1 MYIQWKQI
9 RSMIEIVIEK
19 VLRNIAQP
27 NSAILGDK
35 VSGITSN
42 SKEVQPNFVFVAI
55 QGVNVDGNQF
65 IEEALNKK
73 AVCVISDSSDVEE
86 TDRIIKVENARKALT
101 CLASNYYGNPE
112 NHIKTIGITGTN
124 GKTSTTLILKDILEA
139 DGKKVI
145 QVGTL
150 GVIPDIT
157 NLNLSLTT
165 PDSISLFQILHHAV
179 KEQFDYAI
187 LEVSSHALSQN
198 RVDSIAFDAVGFTNF
213 SLDHLDYHKSLEN
226 YFNDKKKLFN
236 LIRDGNNPLVLSDS
250 SYGEDICKDYP
261 NSKKI
266 SLKNDQAD
274 YFCTEFSINQDGI
287 TGTMVSGNC
296 SLEINSELK
305 GRYNLENII
314 LASSIALELGVQPSI
329 VEKGI
334 NNCNYISGRHENIS
348 KPGFPDIIV
357 DYGHTPDAYV
367 NMLSSLKEI
376 YPNKKIKVLFG
387 AGGNR
392 DQSKRTEMAKAVEQF
407 ATECYV
413 VPDNPRFE
421 NINDINNDVIKG
433 FSKEM
438 FTVFDDRKKG
448 LLIALEHLDADDI
461 LVIFGKGNEE
471 FQEING
477 KKLYYSDRKIIE
489 SFYAS

>member
-1 MYIQWKQI
+1 
-9 RSMIEIVIEK
+9 MIEIVIEK

-27 NSAILGDK
+27 NSAILGEK

-73 AVCVISDSSDVEE
+73 AVCVISDSNDVEE
-86 TDRIIKVENARKALT
+86 TDRIIKVDNARKALT

-112 NHIKTIGITGTN
+112 KHIKTIGITGTN

-145 QVGTL
+145 QIGTL

-179 KEQFDYAI
+179 KEQFDYAV

-198 RVDSIAFDAVGFTNF
+198 RVDSIVFDAVGFTNF

-236 LIRDGNNPLVLSDS
+236 LIKDGNNPLVLSDG
-250 SYGEDICKDYP
+250 SYGKDICKDYP

-266 SLKNDQAD
+266 SLKNNQAD
-274 YFCTEFSINQDGI
+274 YFCTEFSINQEGI

-421 NINDINNDVIKG
+421 DINDINNDVVKG

-438 FTVFDDRKKG
+438 FTVFDDREKG

>member
-27 NSAILGDK
+27 NSAILGEK

-55 QGVNVDGNQF
+55 QGINVDGNQF
-65 IEEALNKK
+65 IEEALNKE
-73 AVCVISDSSDVEE
+73 AVCVITDSNDIEE

-112 NHIKTIGITGTN
+112 KHIKTIGITGTN

-179 KEQFDYAI
+179 KEEFDYAV

-198 RVDSIAFDAVGFTNF
+198 RVDSIAFDAVGFTNL

-236 LIRDGNNPLVLSDS
+236 LIKDGNNPLVLSDS

-274 YFCTEFSINQDGI
+274 YFCTAFSINQDGI
-287 TGTMVSGNC
+287 TGTMVSDSC

-367 NMLSSLKEI
+367 NILSSLKEI

-421 NINDINNDVIKG
+421 NINDINNDVVKG
-433 FSKEM
+433 FSKDIY
-438 FTVFDDRKKG
+438 TVFDDREKG
-448 LLIALEHLDADDI
+448 LLIALEHLDTDDI

-477 KKLYYSDRKIIE
+477 KKLHYSDRKIID

>member
-27 NSAILGDK
+27 NSAILGEK

-65 IEEALNKK
+65 IEEALNKE
-73 AVCVISDSSDVEE
+73 AVCIITDSNDIEE
-86 TDRIIKVENARKALT
+86 TDRIIKVKNARKALT

-112 NHIKTIGITGTN
+112 KHIKTIGITGTN

-179 KEQFDYAI
+179 KEEFDYAA

-198 RVDSIAFDAVGFTNF
+198 RVDSIAFDAVGFTNL

-236 LIRDGNNPLVLSDS
+236 LIKDGNNPLVLSDS

-274 YFCTEFSINQDGI
+274 YFCTAFSINQDGI
-287 TGTMVSGNC
+287 TGTMVSDSC
-296 SLEINSELK
+296 SLEINSKLK
-305 GRYNLENII
+305 GRYNLENIV

-421 NINDINNDVIKG
+421 NINDINNDVVKG
-433 FSKEM
+433 FSKDIY
-438 FTVFDDRKKG
+438 TVFDDREKG
-448 LLIALEHLDADDI
+448 LLIALEHLDTDDI

-477 KKLYYSDRKIIE
+477 KKLHYSDRKIID

>member
-73 AVCVISDSSDVEE
+73 AVCVISDSNDVEE

-112 NHIKTIGITGTN
+112 KHIKTIGITGTN

-145 QVGTL
+145 QIGTL

-165 PDSISLFQILHHAV
+165 PDSIFLFQILHHAV

-266 SLKNDQAD
+266 SLKNDQVD

-433 FSKEM
+433 FSKDIY
-438 FTVFDDRKKG
+438 TVFDDREKG

>member
-27 NSAILGDK
+27 NSAILGEK

-73 AVCVISDSSDVEE
+73 AVCVISDSNDVEE

-112 NHIKTIGITGTN
+112 KHIKTIGITGTN
-124 GKTSTTLILKDILEA
+124 GKTSTALILKDILEA

-145 QVGTL
+145 QIGTL

-165 PDSISLFQILHHAV
+165 PDSIFLFQILHHAV
-179 KEQFDYAI
+179 KEQFDYAV

-236 LIRDGNNPLVLSDS
+236 LIKDGNNPLVLSDS

-421 NINDINNDVIKG
+421 NINDINNDVVKG

>member
-1 MYIQWKQI
+1 
-9 RSMIEIVIEK
+9 MIEIVIEK

-27 NSAILGDK
+27 NSAILGQK

-55 QGVNVDGNQF
+55 QGINVDGNQF
-65 IEEALNKK
+65 IKEALNKE
-73 AVCVISDSSDVEE
+73 AVCVITDSNDIEE

-101 CLASNYYGNPE
+101 YLAANYYGNPE
-112 NHIKTIGITGTN
+112 KHIKTIGITGTN

-165 PDSISLFQILHHAV
+165 PDSISLFQILYHAV
-179 KEQFDYAI
+179 KEEFDYAI

-198 RVDSIAFDAVGFTNF
+198 RVDSIAFDAVGFTNL

-226 YFNDKKKLFN
+226 YFNDKKRLFN
-236 LIRDGNNPLVLSDS
+236 LIKDGNNPLVLSDS
-250 SYGEDICKDYP
+250 KYGEDICKDYP

-274 YFCTEFSINQDGI
+274 YFCKAFSVNQDGI
-287 TGTMVSGNC
+287 TGTMVSDNC

-421 NINDINNDVIKG
+421 DINDINNDVVKG
-433 FSKEM
+433 FSKDIY
-438 FTVFDDRKKG
+438 TVFDDREKG
-448 LLIALEHLDADDI
+448 LLIALEHLDTDDI
-461 LVIFGKGNEE
+461 LVIFGKGNEQ

-477 KKLYYSDRKIIE
+477 KKLHYSDRKIID

>member
-27 NSAILGDK
+27 NSAILGEK

-65 IEEALNKK
+65 IEEALNKE
-73 AVCVISDSSDVEE
+73 AVCIITDSNDIEE
-86 TDRIIKVENARKALT
+86 TDRIIKVKNARKALT

-112 NHIKTIGITGTN
+112 KHIKTIGITGTN

-150 GVIPDIT
+150 GVIPDII

-179 KEQFDYAI
+179 KEEFDYAV

-198 RVDSIAFDAVGFTNF
+198 RVDSIAFDAVGFTNL

-236 LIRDGNNPLVLSDS
+236 LIKDGNNPLVLSDS
-250 SYGEDICKDYP
+250 RYGEDICKDYP

-274 YFCTEFSINQDGI
+274 YFCTAFSINQDGI
-287 TGTMVSGNC
+287 TGTMVSDSC
-296 SLEINSELK
+296 SLEINSKLK
-305 GRYNLENII
+305 GRYNLENIV

-421 NINDINNDVIKG
+421 NINDINNDVVKG
-433 FSKEM
+433 FSKDIY
-438 FTVFDDRKKG
+438 TVFDDREKG
-448 LLIALEHLDADDI
+448 LLIALEHLDTDDI

-477 KKLYYSDRKIIE
+477 KKLHYSDRKIID

>member
-1 MYIQWKQI
+1 
-9 RSMIEIVIEK
+9 MIEIVIEK

-73 AVCVISDSSDVEE
+73 AVCVISDSNDVEE

-145 QVGTL
+145 QIGTL

-165 PDSISLFQILHHAV
+165 PDSIFLFQILHHAV

-236 LIRDGNNPLVLSDS
+236 LIKDGNNPLVLSDS

-438 FTVFDDRKKG
+438 FTVFDDRKQG

>member
-1 MYIQWKQI
+1 
-9 RSMIEIVIEK
+9 MIEIVIEK

-27 NSAILGDK
+27 NSAILGEK

-55 QGVNVDGNQF
+55 QGINVDGNQF
-65 IEEALNKK
+65 IQEALNKE
-73 AVCVISDSSDVEE
+73 AVCVITDSNDIEE

-112 NHIKTIGITGTN
+112 KHIKTIGITGTN

-179 KEQFDYAI
+179 KEEFDYAV

-198 RVDSIAFDAVGFTNF
+198 RVDSIAFDAVGFTNL

-236 LIRDGNNPLVLSDS
+236 LIKDGNNPLVLSDS

-274 YFCTEFSINQDGI
+274 YFCTAFSINQDGI
-287 TGTMVSGNC
+287 TGTMVSDSC

-329 VEKGI
+329 IEKGI
-334 NNCNYISGRHENIS
+334 NNCNYISGRHESIS

-367 NMLSSLKEI
+367 NILSSLKEI

-421 NINDINNDVIKG
+421 NINDINNDVVKG
-433 FSKEM
+433 FSKDIY
-438 FTVFDDRKKG
+438 TVFDDREKG
-448 LLIALEHLDADDI
+448 LLIALEHLDTDDI

-477 KKLYYSDRKIIE
+477 KKLHYSDRKIID

>member
-1 MYIQWKQI
+1 
-9 RSMIEIVIEK
+9 MIEIVIEK

-27 NSAILGDK
+27 NSAILGEK

-55 QGVNVDGNQF
+55 QGINVDGNQF
-65 IEEALNKK
+65 IQEALNKE
-73 AVCVISDSSDVEE
+73 AVCVITDSNDIEE

-112 NHIKTIGITGTN
+112 KHIKTIGITGTN

-179 KEQFDYAI
+179 KEEFDYAI

-198 RVDSIAFDAVGFTNF
+198 RVDSIAFDAVGFTNL

-236 LIRDGNNPLVLSDS
+236 LIKDGNNPLVLSDS

-274 YFCTEFSINQDGI
+274 YFCTAFSINQDGI
-287 TGTMVSGNC
+287 TGTMVSDSC

-367 NMLSSLKEI
+367 NILSSLKEI

-407 ATECYV
+407 ATECYI

-421 NINDINNDVIKG
+421 NINDINNDVVKG
-433 FSKEM
+433 FSKDIY
-438 FTVFDDRKKG
+438 TVFDDREKG
-448 LLIALEHLDADDI
+448 LLIALEHLDTDDI

-477 KKLYYSDRKIIE
+477 KKLHYSDRKIID

>member
-1 MYIQWKQI
+1 
-9 RSMIEIVIEK
+9 MIEIVIEK

-27 NSAILGDK
+27 NSAILGEK

-55 QGVNVDGNQF
+55 QGINVDGNQF
-65 IEEALNKK
+65 IQEALNKE
-73 AVCVISDSSDVEE
+73 AVCVITDSNDIEE

-112 NHIKTIGITGTN
+112 KHIKTIGITGTN

-145 QVGTL
+145 QIGTL

-179 KEQFDYAI
+179 KEEFDYAV

-198 RVDSIAFDAVGFTNF
+198 RVDSIAFDAVGFTNL

-236 LIRDGNNPLVLSDS
+236 LIKDGNNPLVLSDS

-274 YFCTEFSINQDGI
+274 YFCTAFSINQDGI
-287 TGTMVSGNC
+287 TGTMVSDSC

-367 NMLSSLKEI
+367 NILSSLKEI

-421 NINDINNDVIKG
+421 NINDINNDVVKG
-433 FSKEM
+433 FSKDIY
-438 FTVFDDRKKG
+438 TVFDDREKG
-448 LLIALEHLDADDI
+448 LLIALEHLDTDDI

-477 KKLYYSDRKIIE
+477 KKLHYSDRKIID

>member
-1 MYIQWKQI
+1 
-9 RSMIEIVIEK
+9 MIEIVIEK

-27 NSAILGDK
+27 NSAILGEK

-65 IEEALNKK
+65 IEEALNKE
-73 AVCVISDSSDVEE
+73 AVCIITDSNDIEE
-86 TDRIIKVENARKALT
+86 TDRIIKVKNARKALT

-112 NHIKTIGITGTN
+112 KHIKTIGITGTN

-179 KEQFDYAI
+179 KEEFDYAV

-198 RVDSIAFDAVGFTNF
+198 RVDSIAFDAVGFTNL

-236 LIRDGNNPLVLSDS
+236 LIKDGNNPLVLSDS

-274 YFCTEFSINQDGI
+274 YFCTAFSINQDGI
-287 TGTMVSGNC
+287 TGTMVSDSC

-305 GRYNLENII
+305 GRYNLENIV

-421 NINDINNDVIKG
+421 NINDINNDVVKG
-433 FSKEM
+433 FSKDIY
-438 FTVFDDRKKG
+438 TVFDDREKG
-448 LLIALEHLDADDI
+448 LLIALEHLDTDDI

-477 KKLYYSDRKIIE
+477 KKLHYSDRKIID

>member
-1 MYIQWKQI
+1 
-9 RSMIEIVIEK
+9 MIEIVIEK

-27 NSAILGDK
+27 NSAILGEK

-65 IEEALNKK
+65 IEEALNKE
-73 AVCVISDSSDVEE
+73 AVCIITDSNDIEE
-86 TDRIIKVENARKALT
+86 TDRIIKVKNARKALT

-112 NHIKTIGITGTN
+112 KHIKTIGITGTI

-179 KEQFDYAI
+179 KEEFDYAV

-198 RVDSIAFDAVGFTNF
+198 RVDSIAFDAVGFTNL
-213 SLDHLDYHKSLEN
+213 SLDHFDYHKSLEN

-236 LIRDGNNPLVLSDS
+236 LIKDGNNPLVLSDS

-274 YFCTEFSINQDGI
+274 YFCTAFSINQDGI
-287 TGTMVSGNC
+287 TGTMVSDSC
-296 SLEINSELK
+296 SLEIDSELK

-367 NMLSSLKEI
+367 NILSSLKEI

-421 NINDINNDVIKG
+421 NINDINNDVVKG
-433 FSKEM
+433 FSKDIY
-438 FTVFDDRKKG
+438 TVFDDREKG
-448 LLIALEHLDADDI
+448 LLIALEHLDTDDI

-477 KKLYYSDRKIIE
+477 KKLHYSDRKIID

>member
-1 MYIQWKQI
+1 
-9 RSMIEIVIEK
+9 MIEIVIEK

-73 AVCVISDSSDVEE
+73 AVCVISDSNDVEE

-112 NHIKTIGITGTN
+112 KHIKTIGITGTN

-150 GVIPDIT
+150 RVIPDIT

-165 PDSISLFQILHHAV
+165 PDSIFLFQILHHAV

-236 LIRDGNNPLVLSDS
+236 LIKDGNNPLVLSDS

>member
-1 MYIQWKQI
+1 
-9 RSMIEIVIEK
+9 MIEIVIEK

-27 NSAILGDK
+27 NSAILGEK

-73 AVCVISDSSDVEE
+73 AVCVISDSNDVEE
-86 TDRIIKVENARKALT
+86 TDRIIKVDNARKALT

-112 NHIKTIGITGTN
+112 KHIKTIGITGTN

-145 QVGTL
+145 QIGTL

-165 PDSISLFQILHHAV
+165 PDSIFLFQILHHAV
-179 KEQFDYAI
+179 KEQFDYAV

-236 LIRDGNNPLVLSDS
+236 LIKDGNNPLVLSDG

-266 SLKNDQAD
+266 SLKNNQAD
-274 YFCTEFSINQDGI
+274 YFCTEFSINQEGI

-421 NINDINNDVIKG
+421 NINDINNDVVKG

>member
-1 MYIQWKQI
+1 MIQ
-9 RSMIEIVIEK
+9 IVIED
-19 VLRNIAQP
+19 VLRNVAQST
-27 NSAILGDK
+27 SAIQSKQVL
-35 VSGITSN
+35 GITSD
-42 SKEVQPNFVFVAI
+42 SRQVQPGFIFVAI
-55 QGVNVDGNQF
+55 KGVSVDGNQF
-65 IEEALNKK
+65 INDAFDKGAL
-73 AVCVISDSSDVEE
+73 CVI
-86 TDRIIKVENARKALT
+86 TDANDIEDTDTVIKVSNARKALT
-101 CLASNYYGNPE
+101 QLASNFYGNPE
-112 NHIKTIGITGTN
+112 KHIKTIGITGTN

-179 KEQFDYAI
+179 KEEFDYAV

-198 RVDSIAFDAVGFTNF
+198 RVDSIAFDAVGFTNL

-236 LIRDGNNPLVLSDS
+236 LIKDGNNPLVLSDS

-274 YFCTEFSINQDGI
+274 YFCTAFSINQDGI
-287 TGTMVSGNC
+287 TGTMVSDSC
-296 SLEINSELK
+296 SLEINSKLK
-305 GRYNLENII
+305 GRYNLENIV

-421 NINDINNDVIKG
+421 NINDINNDVVKG
-433 FSKEM
+433 FSKDIY
-438 FTVFDDRKKG
+438 TVFDDREKG
-448 LLIALEHLDADDI
+448 LLIALEHLDTDDI

-477 KKLYYSDRKIIE
+477 KKLHYSDRKIID

>member
-27 NSAILGDK
+27 NSAILGEK

-55 QGVNVDGNQF
+55 QGINVDGNQF
-65 IEEALNKK
+65 IQEALNKE
-73 AVCVISDSSDVEE
+73 AVCVITDSNDIEE

-112 NHIKTIGITGTN
+112 KHIKTIGITGTN

-179 KEQFDYAI
+179 KEEFDYAV

-198 RVDSIAFDAVGFTNF
+198 RVDSIAFDAVGFTNL

-236 LIRDGNNPLVLSDS
+236 LIKDGNNPLVLSDS
-250 SYGEDICKDYP
+250 RYGEDICKDYP

-274 YFCTEFSINQDGI
+274 YFCTAFSINQDGI
-287 TGTMVSGNC
+287 TGTMVSDSC
-296 SLEINSELK
+296 SLEINSKLK
-305 GRYNLENII
+305 GRYNLENIV

-421 NINDINNDVIKG
+421 DINDINNDVVKG
-433 FSKEM
+433 FSKDIY
-438 FTVFDDRKKG
+438 TVFDDREKG
-448 LLIALEHLDADDI
+448 LLIALEHLDTDDI
-461 LVIFGKGNEE
+461 LVIFGKGNEQ

-477 KKLYYSDRKIIE
+477 KKLHYSDRKIIE
-489 SFYAS
+489 SFYAN

>member
-1 MYIQWKQI
+1 
-9 RSMIEIVIEK
+9 MIEIVIEE

-27 NSAILGDK
+27 NSTILEEK

-42 SKEVQPNFVFVAI
+42 SKEVQPNFIFVAI

-73 AVCVISDSSDVEE
+73 AVCVISDSNDVEE

-145 QVGTL
+145 QIGTL

-165 PDSISLFQILHHAV
+165 PDSIFLFQILHHAV
-179 KEQFDYAI
+179 KEQFDYAV

-236 LIRDGNNPLVLSDS
+236 LIKDGNNPLVLSDS

-266 SLKNDQAD
+266 SLKNNQAD
-274 YFCTEFSINQDGI
+274 YFCTEFSINQEGI

-421 NINDINNDVIKG
+421 NINDINNDVVKG

-438 FTVFDDRKKG
+438 FTVFDDRKKV

>member
-1 MYIQWKQI
+1 M
-9 RSMIEIVIEK
+9 
-19 VLRNIAQP
+19 
-27 NSAILGDK
+27 
-35 VSGITSN
+35 
-42 SKEVQPNFVFVAI
+42 
-55 QGVNVDGNQF
+55 
-65 IEEALNKK
+65 
-73 AVCVISDSSDVEE
+73 
-86 TDRIIKVENARKALT
+86 
-101 CLASNYYGNPE
+101 
-112 NHIKTIGITGTN
+112 
-124 GKTSTTLILKDILEA
+124 EA

-179 KEQFDYAI
+179 KEEFDYAV

-198 RVDSIAFDAVGFTNF
+198 RVDSIAFDAVGFTNL

-236 LIRDGNNPLVLSDS
+236 LIKDGNNPLVLSDS

-274 YFCTEFSINQDGI
+274 YFCTAFSINQDGI
-287 TGTMVSGNC
+287 TGTMVSDSC
-296 SLEINSELK
+296 SLEINSKLK
-305 GRYNLENII
+305 GRYNLENIV

-433 FSKEM
+433 FSKDIY
-438 FTVFDDRKKG
+438 TVFDDREKG
-448 LLIALEHLDADDI
+448 LLIALEHLDTDDI

-477 KKLYYSDRKIIE
+477 KKLHYSDRKIID

>member
-1 MYIQWKQI
+1 
-9 RSMIEIVIEK
+9 MIEIVIEK

-27 NSAILGDK
+27 NSAILGEK

-65 IEEALNKK
+65 IEEALNKE
-73 AVCVISDSSDVEE
+73 AVCIITDSNDIEE
-86 TDRIIKVENARKALT
+86 TDRIIKVKNARKALT

-112 NHIKTIGITGTN
+112 KHIKTIGITGTN

-179 KEQFDYAI
+179 KEEFDYAV

-198 RVDSIAFDAVGFTNF
+198 RVDSIAFDAVGFTNL

-236 LIRDGNNPLVLSDS
+236 LIKDGNNPLVLSDS

-274 YFCTEFSINQDGI
+274 YFCTAFSINQDGI
-287 TGTMVSGNC
+287 TGTMVSDSC
-296 SLEINSELK
+296 SLEINSKLK
-305 GRYNLENII
+305 GRYNLENIV

-433 FSKEM
+433 FSKDIY
-438 FTVFDDRKKG
+438 TVFDDREKG
-448 LLIALEHLDADDI
+448 LLIALEHLDTDDI

-477 KKLYYSDRKIIE
+477 KKLHYSDRKIID

>member
-1 MYIQWKQI
+1 
-9 RSMIEIVIEK
+9 MIEIVIEK

-27 NSAILGDK
+27 NSAILGEK

-65 IEEALNKK
+65 IEEALNKE
-73 AVCVISDSSDVEE
+73 AVCIITDSNDIEE
-86 TDRIIKVENARKALT
+86 TDRIIKVKNARKALT

-112 NHIKTIGITGTN
+112 KHIKTIGITGTN

-150 GVIPDIT
+150 GVVPDIA

-179 KEQFDYAI
+179 KEEFDYAV

-198 RVDSIAFDAVGFTNF
+198 RVDSIAFDAVGFTNL

-236 LIRDGNNPLVLSDS
+236 LIKDGNNPLVLSDS

-274 YFCTEFSINQDGI
+274 YFCTAFSINQDGI
-287 TGTMVSGNC
+287 TGTMVSDSC
-296 SLEINSELK
+296 SLEINSKLK
-305 GRYNLENII
+305 GRYNLENIV

-367 NMLSSLKEI
+367 NILSSLKEI

-421 NINDINNDVIKG
+421 NINDINNDVVKG
-433 FSKEM
+433 FSKDIY
-438 FTVFDDRKKG
+438 TVFDDREKG
-448 LLIALEHLDADDI
+448 LLIALEHLDTDDI

-477 KKLYYSDRKIIE
+477 KKLHYSDRKIID

>member
-1 MYIQWKQI
+1 
-9 RSMIEIVIEK
+9 MIEIVIEK

-27 NSAILGDK
+27 NSAILGEK

-55 QGVNVDGNQF
+55 QGINVDGNQF
-65 IEEALNKK
+65 IQEALNKE
-73 AVCVISDSSDVEE
+73 AVCVITDSNDIEE

-112 NHIKTIGITGTN
+112 KHIKTIGITGTN

-150 GVIPDIT
+150 GVVPDIT

-179 KEQFDYAI
+179 KEEFDYAV

-198 RVDSIAFDAVGFTNF
+198 RVDSIAFDAVGFTNL

-236 LIRDGNNPLVLSDS
+236 LIKDGNNPLVLSDS

-274 YFCTEFSINQDGI
+274 YFCTAFSINQDGI
-287 TGTMVSGNC
+287 TGTMVSDSC

-329 VEKGI
+329 IEKGI

-367 NMLSSLKEI
+367 NILSSLKEI

-421 NINDINNDVIKG
+421 NINDINNDVVKG
-433 FSKEM
+433 FSKDIY
-438 FTVFDDRKKG
+438 TVFDDREKG
-448 LLIALEHLDADDI
+448 LLIALEHLDTDDI

-477 KKLYYSDRKIIE
+477 KKFHYSDRKIID

>member
-1 MYIQWKQI
+1 
-9 RSMIEIVIEK
+9 MIEIVIEK

-27 NSAILGDK
+27 NSAILGEK

-55 QGVNVDGNQF
+55 QGINVDGNQF
-65 IEEALNKK
+65 IQEALNKE
-73 AVCVISDSSDVEE
+73 AVCVITDSNDIEE

-112 NHIKTIGITGTN
+112 KHIKTIGITGTN

-179 KEQFDYAI
+179 KEEFDYAV

-198 RVDSIAFDAVGFTNF
+198 RVDSIAFDAVGFTNL

-236 LIRDGNNPLVLSDS
+236 LIKDGNNPLVLSDS

-274 YFCTEFSINQDGI
+274 YFCTAFSINQDGI
-287 TGTMVSGNC
+287 TGTMVSDSC

-421 NINDINNDVIKG
+421 NINDINNDVVKG
-433 FSKEM
+433 FSKDIY
-438 FTVFDDRKKG
+438 TVFDDREKG
-448 LLIALEHLDADDI
+448 LLIALEHLDTDDI

-477 KKLYYSDRKIIE
+477 KKLHYSDRKIID

>member
-1 MYIQWKQI
+1 
-9 RSMIEIVIEK
+9 MIEIVIEK

-27 NSAILGDK
+27 NSAILGEK

-55 QGVNVDGNQF
+55 QGINVDGNQF
-65 IEEALNKK
+65 IQEALNKE
-73 AVCVISDSSDVEE
+73 AVCVITDSNDIEE

-112 NHIKTIGITGTN
+112 KHIKTIGITGTN

-179 KEQFDYAI
+179 KEEFDYAV

-198 RVDSIAFDAVGFTNF
+198 RVDSIAFDAVGFTNL

-236 LIRDGNNPLVLSDS
+236 LIKDGNNPLVLSDS

-274 YFCTEFSINQDGI
+274 YFCTAFSINQDGI
-287 TGTMVSGNC
+287 TGTMVSDSC

-407 ATECYV
+407 ATECYI

-433 FSKEM
+433 FSKDIY
-438 FTVFDDRKKG
+438 TVFDDREKG
-448 LLIALEHLDADDI
+448 LLIALEHLDTDDI

-477 KKLYYSDRKIIE
+477 KKLHYSDRKIID

>member
-1 MYIQWKQI
+1 
-9 RSMIEIVIEK
+9 MIEIVIEK

-27 NSAILGDK
+27 NSAILGEK

-42 SKEVQPNFVFVAI
+42 SKEVQSNFVFVAI

-73 AVCVISDSSDVEE
+73 AVCVISDSNDIEE

-112 NHIKTIGITGTN
+112 KHIKTIGITGTN

-145 QVGTL
+145 QIGTL
-150 GVIPDIT
+150 GVTPDIT
-157 NLNLSLTT
+157 NLDLSLTT

-179 KEQFDYAI
+179 KEQFDYAV

-236 LIRDGNNPLVLSDS
+236 LIKDGNNPLVLSDS

-274 YFCTEFSINQDGI
+274 YFCTKFSINQDGI

-314 LASSIALELGVQPSI
+314 LASSIALELGVESSI
-329 VEKGI
+329 IEKGI
-334 NNCNYISGRHENIS
+334 NNLWKEEQYKEWRE
-348 KPGFPDIIV
+348 DI
-357 DYGHTPDAYV
+357 
-367 NMLSSLKEI
+367 
-376 YPNKKIKVLFG
+376 KKHPEKVI
-387 AGGNR
+387 R
-392 DQSKRTEMAKAVEQF
+392 MT
-407 ATECYV
+407 
-413 VPDNPRFE
+413 
-421 NINDINNDVIKG
+421 
-433 FSKEM
+433 
-438 FTVFDDRKKG
+438 
-448 LLIALEHLDADDI
+448 
-461 LVIFGKGNEE
+461 
-471 FQEING
+471 
-477 KKLYYSDRKIIE
+477 
-489 SFYAS
+489 

>member
-1 MYIQWKQI
+1 
-9 RSMIEIVIEK
+9 MIEIVIEK

-27 NSAILGDK
+27 NSAILGEK

-42 SKEVQPNFVFVAI
+42 SKEVQPNFIFVAI

-73 AVCVISDSSDVEE
+73 AVCVISDSNDVEE
-86 TDRIIKVENARKALT
+86 TDRIIKVDNARKALT

-112 NHIKTIGITGTN
+112 KHIKTIGITGTN

-145 QVGTL
+145 QIGTL

-165 PDSISLFQILHHAV
+165 PDSIFLFQILHHAV
-179 KEQFDYAI
+179 KEQFDYAV

-236 LIRDGNNPLVLSDS
+236 LIKDGNNPLVLSDG

-266 SLKNDQAD
+266 SLKNNQAD
-274 YFCTEFSINQDGI
+274 YFCTEFSINQEGI

-421 NINDINNDVIKG
+421 NINDINNDVVKG

>member
-1 MYIQWKQI
+1 
-9 RSMIEIVIEK
+9 MIEIVIEK

-27 NSAILGDK
+27 NSAILGEK

-73 AVCVISDSSDVEE
+73 AVCVISDSNDVEE
-86 TDRIIKVENARKALT
+86 TDRIIKVDNARKALT

-112 NHIKTIGITGTN
+112 KHIKTIGITGTN

-145 QVGTL
+145 QIGTL

-165 PDSISLFQILHHAV
+165 PDPISLFQILHHAV
-179 KEQFDYAI
+179 KEQFDYAV

-198 RVDSIAFDAVGFTNF
+198 RVDSIVFDAVGFTNF

-236 LIRDGNNPLVLSDS
+236 LIKDGNNPLVLSDS

-274 YFCTEFSINQDGI
+274 YFCTEFSINQEGI

-421 NINDINNDVIKG
+421 DINDINNDVVKG

>member
-1 MYIQWKQI
+1 
-9 RSMIEIVIEK
+9 MIEIVIEK

-27 NSAILGDK
+27 NSAILGEK

-65 IEEALNKK
+65 IEEALNKE
-73 AVCVISDSSDVEE
+73 AVCIITDSNDIEE
-86 TDRIIKVENARKALT
+86 TDRIIKVKNARKALT

-112 NHIKTIGITGTN
+112 KHIKTIGITGTN

-157 NLNLSLTT
+157 NLSLSLTT
-165 PDSISLFQILHHAV
+165 PDSMSLFQILYHAV
-179 KEQFDYAI
+179 KKEFDYAI

-198 RVDSIAFDAVGFTNF
+198 RVDSIAFDAVGFTNL

-236 LIRDGNNPLVLSDS
+236 LIKDGNNPLVLSDS

-274 YFCTEFSINQDGI
+274 YFCTAFSINQDGI
-287 TGTMVSGNC
+287 TGTMVSDSC
-296 SLEINSELK
+296 SLEINSKLK
-305 GRYNLENII
+305 GRYNLENIV

-433 FSKEM
+433 FSKDIY
-438 FTVFDDRKKG
+438 TVFDDREKG
-448 LLIALEHLDADDI
+448 LLIALEHLDTDDI

-477 KKLYYSDRKIIE
+477 KKLHYSDRKIID

>member
-27 NSAILGDK
+27 NSAILGEK

-65 IEEALNKK
+65 IEEALNKE
-73 AVCVISDSSDVEE
+73 AVCIITDSNDIEE

-112 NHIKTIGITGTN
+112 KHIKTIGITGTN

-179 KEQFDYAI
+179 KEEFDYAV

-198 RVDSIAFDAVGFTNF
+198 RVDSIAFDAVGFTNL

-236 LIRDGNNPLVLSDS
+236 LIKDGNNPLVLSDS

-274 YFCTEFSINQDGI
+274 YFCTAFSINQDGI
-287 TGTMVSGNC
+287 TGTMVSDSC

-367 NMLSSLKEI
+367 NILSSLKEI

-421 NINDINNDVIKG
+421 NINDINNDVVKG
-433 FSKEM
+433 FSKDIY
-438 FTVFDDRKKG
+438 TVFDDREKG
-448 LLIALEHLDADDI
+448 LLIALEHLDTDDI

-477 KKLYYSDRKIIE
+477 KKLHYSDRKIID

>member
-1 MYIQWKQI
+1 
-9 RSMIEIVIEK
+9 MIEIVIEK

-27 NSAILGDK
+27 NSAILGEK

-73 AVCVISDSSDVEE
+73 AVCVISDSNDVEE

-112 NHIKTIGITGTN
+112 KHIKTIGITGTN
-124 GKTSTTLILKDILEA
+124 GKTSTALILKDILEA

-145 QVGTL
+145 QIGTL

-165 PDSISLFQILHHAV
+165 PDSIFLFQILHHAV
-179 KEQFDYAI
+179 KEQFDYAV

-236 LIRDGNNPLVLSDS
+236 LIKDGNNPLVLSDS

-421 NINDINNDVIKG
+421 NINDINNDVVKG

>member
-1 MYIQWKQI
+1 
-9 RSMIEIVIEK
+9 MIEIVIEK

-27 NSAILGDK
+27 NSAILGEK

-65 IEEALNKK
+65 IEEALNKE
-73 AVCVISDSSDVEE
+73 AVCIITDSNDIEE
-86 TDRIIKVENARKALT
+86 TDRIIKVKNARKALT

-112 NHIKTIGITGTN
+112 KHIKTIGITGTN

-179 KEQFDYAI
+179 KEEFDYAV

-198 RVDSIAFDAVGFTNF
+198 RVDSIAFDAVGFTNL

-236 LIRDGNNPLVLSDS
+236 LIKDGNNPLVLSDS

-274 YFCTEFSINQDGI
+274 YFCTAFSINQDGI
-287 TGTMVSGNC
+287 TGTMVSDSC

-329 VEKGI
+329 IEKGI

-421 NINDINNDVIKG
+421 NINDINNDVVKG
-433 FSKEM
+433 FSKDIY
-438 FTVFDDRKKG
+438 TVFDDREKG
-448 LLIALEHLDADDI
+448 LLIALEHLDTDDI

-477 KKLYYSDRKIIE
+477 KKLHYSDRKIID

>member
-1 MYIQWKQI
+1 
-9 RSMIEIVIEK
+9 MIEIVIEE

-27 NSAILGDK
+27 NSAILGEK

-42 SKEVQPNFVFVAI
+42 SKEVQPNFIFVAI

-73 AVCVISDSSDVEE
+73 AVCVISDSNDVEE
-86 TDRIIKVENARKALT
+86 TDRIIKVDNARKALT

-112 NHIKTIGITGTN
+112 KHIKTIGITGTN

-145 QVGTL
+145 QIGTL

-165 PDSISLFQILHHAV
+165 PDSIFLFQILHHAV
-179 KEQFDYAI
+179 KEQFDYAV

-236 LIRDGNNPLVLSDS
+236 LIKDGNNPLVLSDG

-266 SLKNDQAD
+266 SLKNNQAD
-274 YFCTEFSINQDGI
+274 YFCTEFSINQEGI

-421 NINDINNDVIKG
+421 NINDINNDVVKG

>member
-1 MYIQWKQI
+1 
-9 RSMIEIVIEK
+9 MIEIVIEK

-27 NSAILGDK
+27 NSAILGQK

-65 IEEALNKK
+65 IEEALNKE
-73 AVCVISDSSDVEE
+73 AVCIITDSNDIEE
-86 TDRIIKVENARKALT
+86 TDRIIKVKNARKALT

-112 NHIKTIGITGTN
+112 KHIKTIGITGTN

-179 KEQFDYAI
+179 KEEFDYAV

-198 RVDSIAFDAVGFTNF
+198 RVDSIAFDAVGFTNL

-236 LIRDGNNPLVLSDS
+236 LIKDGNNPLVLSDS

-274 YFCTEFSINQDGI
+274 YFCTAFSINQDGI
-287 TGTMVSGNC
+287 TGTMVSDSC

-305 GRYNLENII
+305 GRYNLENIV

-357 DYGHTPDAYV
+357 DYGHTPDAYI

-421 NINDINNDVIKG
+421 NINDINNDVVKG
-433 FSKEM
+433 FSKDIY
-438 FTVFDDRKKG
+438 TVFDDREKG
-448 LLIALEHLDADDI
+448 LLIALEHLDTDDI

-477 KKLYYSDRKIIE
+477 KKLHYSDRKIID

>member
-1 MYIQWKQI
+1 
-9 RSMIEIVIEK
+9 MIEIVIEK

-27 NSAILGDK
+27 NSAILGEK

-65 IEEALNKK
+65 IEEALNKE
-73 AVCVISDSSDVEE
+73 AVCIITDSNDIEE
-86 TDRIIKVENARKALT
+86 TDRIIKVKNARKALT

-112 NHIKTIGITGTN
+112 KHIKTIGITGTN

-179 KEQFDYAI
+179 KEEFDYAV

-198 RVDSIAFDAVGFTNF
+198 RVDSIAFDAVGFTNL

-236 LIRDGNNPLVLSDS
+236 LIKDGNNPLVLSDS

-274 YFCTEFSINQDGI
+274 YFCTAFSINQDGI
-287 TGTMVSGNC
+287 TGTMVSDSC
-296 SLEINSELK
+296 SLEINSKLK
-305 GRYNLENII
+305 GRYNLENIV

-421 NINDINNDVIKG
+421 NINDINNDVVKG
-433 FSKEM
+433 FSKDIY
-438 FTVFDDRKKG
+438 TVFDDREKG
-448 LLIALEHLDADDI
+448 LLIALEHLDTDDI

-477 KKLYYSDRKIIE
+477 KKLHYSDRKIID

>member
-1 MYIQWKQI
+1 
-9 RSMIEIVIEK
+9 MIEIVIEK

-27 NSAILGDK
+27 NSAILGEK

-65 IEEALNKK
+65 IEEALDKE
-73 AVCVISDSSDVEE
+73 AVCVISDSNDIEE
-86 TDRIIKVENARKALT
+86 TDRIIKVKNARKALT

-112 NHIKTIGITGTN
+112 KHIKTIGITGTN

-179 KEQFDYAI
+179 KEEFDYAV

-198 RVDSIAFDAVGFTNF
+198 RVDSIAFDAVGFTNL

-236 LIRDGNNPLVLSDS
+236 LIKDGNNPLVLSDS

-274 YFCTEFSINQDGI
+274 YFCTAFSINQDGI
-287 TGTMVSGNC
+287 TGTMVSDSC

-305 GRYNLENII
+305 GRYNLENIV

-357 DYGHTPDAYV
+357 DYGHTPDAYI

-421 NINDINNDVIKG
+421 NINDINNDVVKG
-433 FSKEM
+433 FSKDIY
-438 FTVFDDRKKG
+438 TVFDDREKG
-448 LLIALEHLDADDI
+448 LLIALEHLDTDDI

-477 KKLYYSDRKIIE
+477 KKLHYSDRKIID

>member
-1 MYIQWKQI
+1 
-9 RSMIEIVIEK
+9 MIEIVIEK

-27 NSAILGDK
+27 NSAILGEK

-65 IEEALNKK
+65 IEEALNKE
-73 AVCVISDSSDVEE
+73 AVCIITDSNDIEE
-86 TDRIIKVENARKALT
+86 TDRIIKVKNARKALT

-112 NHIKTIGITGTN
+112 KHIKTIGITGTN

-179 KEQFDYAI
+179 KEEFDYAV

-198 RVDSIAFDAVGFTNF
+198 RVDSIAFDAVGFTNL

-236 LIRDGNNPLVLSDS
+236 LIKDGNNPLVLSDS

-274 YFCTEFSINQDGI
+274 YFCTAFSINQDGI
-287 TGTMVSGNC
+287 TGTMVSDSC

-305 GRYNLENII
+305 GRYNLENIV

-367 NMLSSLKEI
+367 NILSSLKEI

-421 NINDINNDVIKG
+421 NINDINNDVVKG
-433 FSKEM
+433 FSKDIY
-438 FTVFDDRKKG
+438 TVFDDREKG
-448 LLIALEHLDADDI
+448 LLIALEHLDTDDI

-477 KKLYYSDRKIIE
+477 KKLHYSDRKIID